1 MNVPFGIPAVA
12 AAGIPISAFFDKVT
26 PGDENDD
33 GYAPT
38 AQMLILS
45 PIFGEF
51 SKNYGSR

>member
-1 MNVPFGIPAVA
+1 MCAIRDPGRCC
-12 AAGIPISAFFDKVT
+12 GRIPISAFFDKVT

-38 AQMLILS
+38 AQMLILF

-51 SKNYGSR
+51 FEKLRTR